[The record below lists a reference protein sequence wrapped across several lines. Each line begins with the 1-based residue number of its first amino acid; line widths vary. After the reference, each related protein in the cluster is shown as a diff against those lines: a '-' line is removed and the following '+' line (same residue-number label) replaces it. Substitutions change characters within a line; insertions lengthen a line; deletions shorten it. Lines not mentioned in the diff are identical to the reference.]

1 MKIKR
6 YLEFIKEN
14 IFYKKIYKEK
24 LKKNIFLYN
33 YHDELKDELKEK
45 DKNINDIEFSVKNC
59 ENKFLLDYM
68 YDMIYNNAKDIYDI
82 YDLSSNN
89 KNFSIVFKIYK
100 DSNQGF
106 QLFFDKIDNLSLLLF
121 TSYRVILFNV
131 SDLSRVDDIDYT
143 DKIIEAILNLFKN
156 EKFYTNE
163 YLINFAKYLNVYE
176 DILKKYET
184 LHKSFEYGF

>member
-1 MKIKR
+1 MKR

-33 YHDELKDELKEK
+33 YYDELKDELKEK

-68 YDMIYNNAKDIYDI
+68 YDMIYNNANDIYDI
-82 YDLSSNN
+82 YDLSSND

-106 QLFFDKIDNLSLLLF
+106 QLFFDKIDNLLLF
-121 TSYRVILFNV
+121 TSYRVVLFNV
-131 SDLSRVDDIDYT
+131 SDLRRVDDIDYT

-156 EKFYTNE
+156 EYFYTNK
-163 YLINFAKYLNVYE
+163 YLINFVKYLNVYD